1 MYHIRSVS
9 YLIRSHSSSSQ
20 IEASVFNSTVLA
32 FAVMATTMT
41 TVTTVVTHETM
52 TAMTTTTTMVIPTT
66 PTTGP
71 TTPEPGDD
79 DDAEV
84 WRNIIAE
91 DRARDDALD
100 AALAK
105 MPTSVS
111 MADACRHVAET
122 VGLKTNQVNEV
133 VEATVA
139 LAATQLKLVG
149 SFNIAGAV
157 ALRLK
162 KTHER
167 TTMKGAKAAGKGAK
181 AARIVRARP
190 LKKFKDMVSLFE

>member
-71 TTPEPGDD
+71 TTPDPDD

-100 AALAK
+100 AALAT

-133 VEATVA
+133 VEAMVA

>member
-1 MYHIRSVS
+1 
-9 YLIRSHSSSSQ
+9 
-20 IEASVFNSTVLA
+20 VLA

-52 TAMTTTTTMVIPTT
+52 TAMTTTTMVIPTT

-71 TTPEPGDD
+71 TTPEPDDD

>member
-1 MYHIRSVS
+1 MK
-9 YLIRSHSSSSQ
+9 L
-20 IEASVFNSTVLA
+20 
-32 FAVMATTMT
+32 TTPMQL
-41 TVTTVVTHETM
+41 TM
-52 TAMTTTTTMVIPTT
+52 AMTVSPADNGDEVDDRASTMA
-66 PTTGP
+66 
-71 TTPEPGDD
+71 DD
-79 DDAEV
+79 TDDAELL
-84 WRNIIAE
+84 REILAE

-100 AALAK
+100 AALAT

-149 SFNIAGAV
+149 SFDIAGAI
-157 ALRLK
+157 ALGLK

-190 LKKFKDMVSLFE
+190 LKKFKDMVADSD

>member
-71 TTPEPGDD
+71 TTPDPDD

>member
-1 MYHIRSVS
+1 
-9 YLIRSHSSSSQ
+9 
-20 IEASVFNSTVLA
+20 VFHSTVLA

-52 TAMTTTTTMVIPTT
+52 TAMTTTTMVIPTT

-71 TTPEPGDD
+71 TTPDPDD

>member
-9 YLIRSHSSSSQ
+9 SLIRSHSSSSQ

-71 TTPEPGDD
+71 TTPDPDD

-100 AALAK
+100 AALAT

-133 VEATVA
+133 VEAMVA